1 MQGDPLLDR
10 FIIWN
15 VKPTGKTLGGG
26 AYGSVEEL
34 ELDGLTCAGKKLH
47 ESLIGSCNKDT
58 HSMVERY
65 YKECSL
71 LSDLR
76 HPNIVQFLGVCF
88 LPDSHLPV
96 LVMERLEGSLD
107 ELLESTPN
115 IPLFTKVSILQDVA
129 RGLVYLHNQSPSV
142 IHRDLSARNILIN
155 SDMNAKIADLGN
167 ARLADV
173 HPNQVAQTMTP
184 GIPGT
189 PVYMP
194 PEALDEVPKYGSSL
208 DMFSFGHLSLFTAT
222 QIFPHNLLAAS
233 YQDPKTKEL
242 KARSEIERRVKYIN
256 ILHEQ
261 LGKEHPLVVLIKR
274 CLEFEPP
281 KRITAREAFAVLQN
295 MWATI
300 PYQYKSLSRLQLE
313 KSLQENETKV
323 KQQSQG
329 LTSAHEQVESLKVQ
343 LQECMVC
350 CHYVC
355 MNVCVCIIRILEML
369 P

>member
-1 MQGDPLLDR
+1 MQGDHLLDR

-15 VKPTGKTLGGG
+15 VKTTGRALGGG

-47 ESLIGSCNKDT
+47 ESLIRSCHMGSQ
-58 HSMVERY
+58 SMVEKY

-76 HPNIVQFLGVCF
+76 HPNIVQFLGICF

-96 LVMERLEGSLD
+96 LVMERLQGSLD
-107 ELLESTPN
+107 ELLENTPN

-155 SDMNAKIADLGN
+155 SDMKAKIADLGN

-184 GIPGT
+184 GVPGT

-194 PEALDEVPKYGSSL
+194 PEALDEVPRYGPSL
-208 DMFSFGHLSLFTAT
+208 DMFSFGHLSLFTAI

-233 YQDPKTKEL
+233 YQDAETKEV

-261 LGKEHPLVVLIKR
+261 LGKENPLVVLIKS
-274 CLEFEPP
+274 CLEFEPS
-281 KRITAREAFAVLQN
+281 KRITAREALAVLQN
-295 MWATI
+295 MWAAI
-300 PYQYKSLSRLQLE
+300 SYRYKALSRLQLE
-313 KSLQENETKV
+313 KSLFEHETKV
-323 KQQSQG
+323 QQQSQII
-329 LTSAHEQVESLKVQ
+329 TSSSEKVESLEAQ
-343 LQECMVC
+343 LQECKVC
-350 CHYVC
+350 CH
-355 MNVCVCIIRILEML
+355 
-369 P
+369 